1 VRRFETV
8 SEAKTPLSLLLL
20 NRGIAYTAVMSILS
34 SITSFVNSIFG
45 STEAKSEP
53 DGPEPKVTTEKEG
66 EFDRSETD
74 TDSESVIKGIDETD
88 SSLSEEH
95 PDDSMEGTTDSVEA
109 ITGIGPAYADRLAD
123 VGVETTDELA
133 ESDAESLGEAIDV
146 SPKRVTDWI
155 ERAQQTEL

>member
-1 VRRFETV
+1 
-8 SEAKTPLSLLLL
+8 
-20 NRGIAYTAVMSILS
+20 MSILS

-53 DGPEPKVTTEKEG
+53 DGPEPKVTTE
-66 EFDRSETD
+66 TD
-74 TDSESVIKGIDETD
+74 TDSESVIKGVDETD